1 MAIHQFYRL
10 KEIIEKYLPSD
21 QIERIHA
28 AYETAKNAHEGQTRS
43 SGEPYITH
51 PVSVAC
57 ILADLHLERTAFI
70 SHFKFAIV
78 GEFSVFDNHVFYSLH
93 CGRFS

>member
-57 ILADLHLERTAFI
+57 ILADLPL
-70 SHFKFAIV
+70 
-78 GEFSVFDNHVFYSLH
+78 D
-93 CGRFS
+93 